1 MELKEAKVEVTH
13 HRLVEE
19 RVVNLPR
26 VETLLAVDVYDT
38 ICSVNLLLG
47 LAFDRQPYFW

>member
-13 HRLVEE
+13 YRLVEK
-19 RVVNLPR
+19 RVVNLLPSR
-26 VETLLAVDVYDT
+26 NTLAVDVYDT

-47 LAFDRQPYFW
+47 LAFDRQPYF